1 MRTKVFVLLGLFP
14 VALLQGCAPVVRLT
28 VEQRSPAGNVN
39 RFTKTNS
46 DSGPTS
52 ITVSGSDVI
61 NLTAEAEHKD
71 GLQALS
77 ITVSGTCSGP
87 STVQN
92 IGFGLPPAA
101 MRFLRVPH
109 HPHFRFRIRLET
121 YPRRAQERLI
131 WTYLPLRPARQ
142 PPACL
147 AAVRQPLRHNQRSSR
162 RIDCPKS
169 SAVPLTAGPRN
180 AARQGARAT
189 P

>member
-1 MRTKVFVLLGLFP
+1 LWFIAYDDPPDLINPLAGVQEESMRTKIFVLLGILP

-28 VEQRSPAGNVN
+28 VEQRNPAGNVN

-77 ITVSGTCSGP
+77 IIVSGTCSGP

-92 IGFGLPPAA
+92 IGFGLPASGNAIPAGSTPSPFSFSDSLGTVA
-101 MRFLRVPH
+101 ATCPGTLNLDISATATSAPTSGLFSGGPATSSTQ
-109 HPHFRFRIRLET
+109 P
-121 YPRRAQERLI
+121 AQLKK
-131 WTYLPLRPARQ
+131 
-142 PPACL
+142 
-147 AAVRQPLRHNQRSSR
+147 N
-162 RIDCPKS
+162 
-169 SAVPLTAGPRN
+169 
-180 AARQGARAT
+180 
-189 P
+189 